1 MPPIYLGVT
10 DPKWFQFLR
19 ERSNGS
25 EGVNFW
31 QPSGRVVKSLPKGA
45 LWVFKLKSPYNK
57 IGGFG
62 MFNSSHENMP
72 AGLVW
77 DSFQQN
83 NGVATQEQFL
93 RAMWDYRPTSHGPFR
108 RADAAALPIGCQLLT
123 GSFFFRD
130 EDMFDVPGGWPRSI
144 VTGKYVPES
153 DPIHLEIRQRC
164 LRIAAATSLDVDQ
177 VGEAPRYGSP
187 QWVQPRAG
195 QGVFRLSVIDAYD
208 RQCAVTREHSLPV
221 LEAAHI
227 QPYSDGGEH
236 RTSNGLLLRTD
247 IHRLFDRGYVTV
259 DEQLR
264 FKVSSRL
271 RQEFN
276 NGRHYYELEGRE
288 LVTPTSATDRPDP
301 AALDFHRT
309 RVFLE

>member
-1 MPPIYLGVT
+1 VVSVSARAIERVGGRQLLAAVGQGREVT
-10 DPKWFQFLR
+10 AEGGSLR
-19 ERSNGS
+19 
-25 EGVNFW
+25 
-31 QPSGRVVKSLPKGA
+31 
-45 LWVFKLKSPYNK
+45 VFKLKSPYNK

-77 DSFQQN
+77 DPFQQN

-164 LRIAAATSLDVDQ
+164 LRIAARPASTSIRS
-177 VGEAPRYGSP
+177 ERRRYGSP

-195 QGVFRLSVIDAYD
+195 QGVSGFPSSTPTIANVRLPESI
-208 RQCAVTREHSLPV
+208 RCLFSKRRTFSRIPTE
-221 LEAAHI
+221 ENT
-227 QPYSDGGEH
+227 GH
-236 RTSNGLLLRTD
+236 RTGCSFGPISTGYSIGATSPWTSN
-247 IHRLFDRGYVTV
+247 
-259 DEQLR
+259 
-264 FKVSSRL
+264 
-271 RQEFN
+271 
-276 NGRHYYELEGRE
+276 
-288 LVTPTSATDRPDP
+288 
-301 AALDFHRT
+301 
-309 RVFLE
+309 